1 MPPSCRKRRR
11 VRGMNDRT
19 ADGAAPEARDSLS
32 AQLLEANEQL
42 MLAMLRSHDEAET
55 TERALND
62 VSRYQRRLVDLFE
75 FSHDALV
82 MVDGEG
88 IILQVNR
95 QAETLFGWLRGDLL
109 GQAVEVLIPPDGDAG
124 HRGLRQIFVRTAGQS
139 TMGTGRPRLHGRR
152 KNGSIFPVDIS
163 LSPLEADD
171 DFVVVA
177 AVRDNTERDQQ
188 EAALRD
194 SAALYRHTLD
204 NMLEGC
210 QIIGAD
216 WRYRYVNAAA
226 AQQWRQPMEALRGRT
241 VMEANAG
248 IETTELF
255 SHLQRCMT
263 EGIAQHSETE
273 HVFPDGTHGWFQ
285 LSVLPGPEGLSVF
298 SVDITERRRAEAEIR
313 AINADLERRVATR
326 TAELVQ
332 AREAAEM
339 ANQAKSSFLAAMS
352 HEIRTPMNGVIGMV
366 ELLFHT
372 PLAPKQA
379 AAVRTI
385 RTSAF
390 SLLGI
395 IDDILDFSKIEAG
408 QLELE
413 SAPVPL
419 SALVES
425 VCDTLLPMAMDK
437 HVDLN
442 LFISPRVPATVWS
455 DATRL
460 RQVLFN
466 LGGNAI
472 KFSAGRPALRGR
484 VSIRVDIVPGEPSR
498 LVLSFADNGIGMTPE
513 TLSRLFSPFMQ
524 AEVSTT
530 RRYGGTGLGLTISER
545 LVSLMNGVIGVK
557 STLGEGSTFTVTLPA
572 EAADDAPETNDPD
585 LSRIDCIIVGMP
597 QAAEDLRSYLEHA
610 GARVRLAETI
620 DAAVQQATGLAAP
633 VVIQQAS
640 REHTT
645 LAMLQSAFGAAPDT
659 RHVLIAPR
667 WRRRSRTPVADVIT
681 LDGNCLRRTVFL
693 HAVAV
698 AAGRTSAVLPQE
710 HHAGERPL
718 RRAEPP
724 TVAQARA
731 QGRLIL
737 VAEDDEV
744 NQIVILRL
752 IEVLG
757 YAAEVA
763 DNGLEAFRMWSAGN
777 YALLIT
783 DLNMPD
789 MDGYALAE
797 AIRQQEALRGPG
809 ELRRMP
815 ILALTA
821 NALRGEASRALAAGM
836 DQYLTKPL
844 QLHLLDEAIAKW
856 LPPQILGSVPEAI
869 A

>member
-1 MPPSCRKRRR
+1 
-11 VRGMNDRT
+11 MNDRT
-19 ADGAAPEARDSLS
+19 ADGAAPELGNSLA

-42 MLAMLRSHDEAET
+42 VLAMLRSQTEIEAT
-55 TERALND
+55 ARALKE

-82 MVDGEG
+82 MADGNG

-95 QAETLFGWLRGDLL
+95 QTEAMFGWLRDDLL
-109 GQAVEVLIPPDGDAG
+109 GQAVEVLVPADAGAG
-124 HRGLRQIFVRTAGQS
+124 HRGLRQSFVRTAGQS
-139 TMGTGRPRLHGRR
+139 TMGTGRPRLHARH
-152 KNGSIFPVDIS
+152 KDGSIFPVDIS

-177 AVRDNTERDQQ
+177 AIRDTTARDRQ
-188 EAALRD
+188 EEALRD

-226 AQQWRQPMEALRGRT
+226 ALQTRRPMEALLGRT
-241 VMEANAG
+241 VMEANPG
-248 IETTELF
+248 IETTEIF
-255 SHLQRCMT
+255 GHLQRCMA
-263 EGIAQHSETE
+263 EGIAHHSETQ
-273 HVFPDGTHGWFQ
+273 HVFPDGSLGWFQ
-285 LSVLPGPEGLSVF
+285 QSILPRPDGLSIF

-313 AINADLERRVATR
+313 AINADLERRVAAR

-339 ANQAKSSFLAAMS
+339 ANQAKSTFLAAMS

-372 PLAPKQA
+372 PLAEKQA

-413 SAPVPL
+413 RAPVPL

-437 HVDLN
+437 HVDLS
-442 LFISPRVPATVWS
+442 LFISPRVPARVWS

-484 VSIRVDIVPGEPSR
+484 VSIRVDVAPEAPMQ
-498 LVLSFADNGIGMTPE
+498 LVLSFSDNGIGMAPE
-513 TLSRLFSPFMQ
+513 TLGRLFSPFMQ
-524 AEVSTT
+524 AEASTT
-530 RRYGGTGLGLTISER
+530 RRFGGTGLGLTISER

-557 STLGEGSTFTVTLPA
+557 SSPGEGSTFTVTLPA
-572 EAADDAPETNDPD
+572 EKADEGSDASDPD
-585 LSRIDCIIVGMP
+585 LSRIDCIVVGMTDT
-597 QAAEDLRSYLEHA
+597 AEDLRCYLEHA
-610 GARVRLAETI
+610 GATVHLADTI
-620 DAAVQQATGLAAP
+620 DAAVRQATGLVAP
-633 VVIQQAS
+633 VVIQQAW
-640 REHTT
+640 REDTT
-645 LAMLQSAFGAAPDT
+645 LAMLQSAFGAAPDAH
-659 RHVLIAPR
+659 HVLIAPGRR
-667 WRRRSRTPVADVIT
+667 WRSRAPVADVIT

-698 AAGRTSAVLPQE
+698 ASGRSSAALPQE
-710 HHAGERPL
+710 DSTGERPL

-752 IEVLG
+752 IDILG

-763 DNGLEAFRMWSAGN
+763 DNGLEAFRMWSVGN
-777 YALLIT
+777 YALLLT

-797 AIRQQEALRGPG
+797 AIRQQEALRAPTAQP
-809 ELRRMP
+809 RMP

-836 DQYLTKPL
+836 DEYLTKPL
-844 QLHLLDEAIAKW
+844 QLHLLDEAISRW
-856 LPPQILGSVPEAI
+856 LPPQTLDPAAEAI